1 MSSHMQSLPTP
12 YIEETGIM
20 SPSTGYFPNTGDTDH
35 MSTIPSPQDFNV
47 DFNDLILWTHIPRA
61 DSLFVPFDPFAIL
74 CYRVYLAIHAWNNK
88 FCVFRTLDIFCDF
101 FFQ

>member
-1 MSSHMQSLPTP
+1 MLQFTHIRWIIDYLGLVNPSFMSSHMQSLPTP

-47 DFNDLILWTHIPRA
+47 DFNDLIL
-61 DSLFVPFDPFAIL
+61 
-74 CYRVYLAIHAWNNK
+74 
-88 FCVFRTLDIFCDF
+88 
-101 FFQ
+101 